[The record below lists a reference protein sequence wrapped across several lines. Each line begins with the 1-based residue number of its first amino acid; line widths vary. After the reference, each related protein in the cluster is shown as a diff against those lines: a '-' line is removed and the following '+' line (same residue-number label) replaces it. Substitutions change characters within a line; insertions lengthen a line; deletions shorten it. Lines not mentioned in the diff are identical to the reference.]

1 MRLNLADW
9 EAAALQRLDPMTA
22 TYYASG
28 SRDQR
33 TLAANRRGWQAWALR
48 HRVLVD
54 VSQANTATSVLGR
67 PLAHPILT
75 APTAF
80 HGLAHPEAEAAT
92 ARGTRAAG
100 GLMVLSTLSNTP
112 VEAIAAASER
122 CWLQLYVYRDRE
134 ATGALVDRAR
144 DAGCEALVL
153 TCDAAVL
160 GTREGDVRTG
170 FHLPAHLDLPNVA
183 GDARALPRAE
193 GDSGLGSYVAQQLDP
208 SLTWD
213 DLAWLR
219 ERSRLPLILK
229 GIVRGDDARRAVD
242 AGVAGIVV
250 SNHGGRQLDAGVATA
265 QALTE
270 VVQAVDG
277 ACEVY
282 VDGGI
287 RRGTD
292 VLVAL
297 ALGATAVLV
306 GRPVLW
312 GLAVDGAEGVQAV
325 LHQLQRE
332 LLEAMRLAGAP
343 TRSTITRD
351 LVTRQP

>member
-1 MRLNLADW
+1 
-9 EAAALQRLDPMTA
+9 
-22 TYYASG
+22 
-28 SRDQR
+28 
-33 TLAANRRGWQAWALR
+33 
-48 HRVLVD
+48 
-54 VSQANTATSVLGR
+54 
-67 PLAHPILT
+67 
-75 APTAF
+75 
-80 HGLAHPEAEAAT
+80 
-92 ARGTRAAG
+92 
-100 GLMVLSTLSNTP
+100 
-112 VEAIAAASER
+112 
-122 CWLQLYVYRDRE
+122 
-134 ATGALVDRAR
+134 
-144 DAGCEALVL
+144 
-153 TCDAAVL
+153 
-160 GTREGDVRTG
+160 
-170 FHLPAHLDLPNVA
+170 
-183 GDARALPRAE
+183 
-193 GDSGLGSYVAQQLDP
+193 
-208 SLTWD
+208 
-213 DLAWLR
+213 
-219 ERSRLPLILK
+219 
-229 GIVRGDDARRAVD
+229 VRGDDARRAVD

-270 VVQAVDG
+270 VVQAVDS

-325 LHQLQRE
+325 LHQLQGE

-351 LVTRQP
+351 LVTKQP